1 MPITVSEGGEWIERL
16 AIADLIYRYSDAV
29 TRADWDQMEEVF
41 APDAIW
47 ESPALGMRFE
57 SARMFRD
64 YLADTTGS
72 DLLIQ
77 TAHPPVIR
85 FVGPGQAQTTTTVH
99 ELIRGEALAG
109 TTLGE
114 AGTPINAEQYG
125 IYYDDVAKLDGEW
138 RFTHR
143 LFVPV
148 YRQNDCLTGEVL
160 TPRFALLR
168 PTSV

>member
-16 AIADLIYRYSDAV
+16 AIAELIYRYSDSV
-29 TRADWDQMEEVF
+29 TRADWDQTEAVF
-41 APDAIW
+41 ASDAIW
-47 ESPALGMRFE
+47 ESPALGLRFE
-57 SARMFRD
+57 GARTFRD
-64 YLADTTGS
+64 FLAETTGN

-85 FVGPGQAQTTTTVH
+85 FVGPQQAQTTTTVY
-99 ELIRGEALAG
+99 ELVRGEVHADS
-109 TTLGE
+109 TLGE
-114 AGTPINAEQYG
+114 AGTSVNFEQYG
-125 IYYDDVAKLDGEW
+125 IYYDDVARLDGEW
-138 RFTHR
+138 KFSHR

-148 YRQNDCLTGEVL
+148 YVRTDCVTGQVL